1 MNDQDKQHQEV
12 MEKLSLLQPRANDA
26 PRPARQALA
35 NLQQRIDQEQQNTLS
50 ARLQTFFF
58 APARRLAL
66 TAVFLL
72 LFFGTAL
79 SFPTVR
85 AAASDFL
92 GLFRVQKFAAISI
105 SPEQIA
111 MLEQI
116 AELGLSPG
124 ELEILEEPGA
134 ATEVDSLREAQTLT
148 GMSTI
153 RTLPD
158 LGEPTELF
166 VTDGGSGRFRLD
178 LEGTRAILE
187 AANVDPNLLPNDI
200 QNTNVHIT
208 IFSGVQQHWEASNI
222 SLLQTE
228 SPIVTYPEK
237 IDQAVLGSA
246 LLQILG
252 MSEAEANRLASQ
264 IDWTSTLLLPIP
276 QDAASFS
283 EVMVEGTSGI
293 QLDSIDGQSSALVW
307 QQNGM
312 IHLLVREGAGA
323 DLLDLVSQLK

>member
-1 MNDQDKQHQEV
+1 MNDQDKQFQEV
-12 MEKLSLLQPRANDA
+12 MEKLSLLQPGTDDA

-35 NLQQRIDQEQQNTLS
+35 NLQRRIDLEQQDSLS

-72 LFFGTAL
+72 LFFGTAF

-124 ELEILEEPGA
+124 ELELIEEPGA
-134 ATEVDSLREAQTLT
+134 ATEVDSLREAQSLT
-148 GMSTI
+148 GIAAI
-153 RTLPD
+153 RTLSD

-166 VTDGGSGRFRLD
+166 VTDGGSARFRLD
-178 LEGTRAILE
+178 VEGTRAILE
-187 AANVDPNLLPNDI
+187 SAGVDPNVLPADI
-200 QNTNVHIT
+200 NNTNINVNV
-208 IFSGVQQHWEASNI
+208 FPGVQQHWADSNI

-237 IDQAVLGSA
+237 IDRAVLGSA
-246 LLQILG
+246 FLQMLG
-252 MSEAEANRLASQ
+252 MSEAEANRLAAQ

-276 QDAASFS
+276 QDAASFN
-283 EVMVEGTSGI
+283 EIMIEGSSGI
-293 QLDSIDGQSSALVW
+293 QLDSVDGQSSALVW
-307 QQNGM
+307 QRDGI
-312 IHLLVREGAGA
+312 IHLLIREGEGV
-323 DLLDLVSQLK
+323 DLLDLVSQLN